1 MRRINFLAV
10 IVAAIAAFVASTVYY
25 IVLGNTW
32 LELRGIDPS
41 TVSMTPQIW
50 QIVGQFVRNLVVAF
64 VFAYFVMRLE
74 IVDWKG
80 ALRLGLWV
88 WVGFQAMQ
96 IAGSVLHEGY
106 PLELYAIHVGDALL
120 QTLLMSFI
128 LGVWAGKKGKQK

>member
-1 MRRINFLAV
+1 
-10 IVAAIAAFVASTVYY
+10 AAFVASTVYY